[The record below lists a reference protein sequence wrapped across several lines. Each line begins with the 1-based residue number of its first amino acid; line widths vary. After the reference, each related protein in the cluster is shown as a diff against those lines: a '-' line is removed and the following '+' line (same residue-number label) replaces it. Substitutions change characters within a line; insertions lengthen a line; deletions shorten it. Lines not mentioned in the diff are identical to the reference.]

1 MTSAADETGANGTR
15 RDEIL
20 DTAAEVFA
28 ALGVRVSLKE
38 IAEACGILPGSLYH
52 HFDSKDAILVELV
65 ERYQADLD
73 RLARRTRADLNRSDG
88 PTPRELLMDTATAMA
103 ACGLRHRAALQLTL
117 FDPPSGASDA
127 LVRVLA
133 RRTTTIER
141 AVGEVVR
148 AGQEAGQIRPSLDR
162 EAFADRLCQSML
174 TLGAPVPANA
184 PGSDRIAA
192 MKAQILL
199 DGLAVRLPTDR
210 QLDRSAA
217 FRAAAAV
224 IASWESDA
232 VDEDEEEDE
241 RWVSLRAAARAEF
254 GRRGYEATTI
264 RDIAAAAGTSTG
276 TVYRLVGSKYE
287 LLLSVMQSLA
297 GHITAGWEAVLGS
310 DSSVVEKLD
319 ALTWLDINV
328 VSRFRDEY
336 RIQLSSLQV
345 SPPETAEE
353 GWAFSRRL
361 RETRTLLMSGV
372 QQGEIQLPDGSDDER
387 AWCVLE
393 LIWMPENLASAG
405 ARPALALARDT
416 VIRGVATR
424 T

>member
-1 MTSAADETGANGTR
+1 M
-15 RDEIL
+15 
-20 DTAAEVFA
+20 
-28 ALGVRVSLKE
+28 
-38 IAEACGILPGSLYH
+38 
-52 HFDSKDAILVELV
+52 DA
-65 ERYQADLD
+65 
-73 RLARRTRADLNRSDG
+73 
-88 PTPRELLMDTATAMA
+88 ATAMA
-103 ACGLRHRAALQLTL
+103 SCALRHRAALQLTL

-127 LVRVLA
+127 LVRALA
-133 RRTTTIER
+133 PRMTTIER
-141 AVGEVVR
+141 AVRDVVR
-148 AGQEAGQIRPSLDR
+148 VGQERGEIRGSLDP

-184 PGSDRIAA
+184 PGSDRVAA

-199 DGLAVRLPTDR
+199 DGLAVRLPGER

-217 FRAAAAV
+217 FRAATTV
-224 IASWESDA
+224 ISSWAGDGA
-232 VDEDEEEDE
+232 DEDDEEDE
-241 RWVSLRAAARAEF
+241 RWVALRSAARAEF

-276 TVYRLVGSKYE
+276 TVYRLVGSKHE

-297 GHITAGWEAVLGS
+297 GHITDGWQAVLS
-310 DSSVVEKLD
+310 TDSSVVEKLD

-345 SPPETAEE
+345 SPPETAEQ

-361 RETRTLLMSGV
+361 REARGLLVRGTK
-372 QQGEIQLPDGSDDER
+372 QGEIQLPDGSDDER

-416 VIRGVATR
+416 VLRGASTR
-424 T
+424 A